1 MLAINLFIVYTQWRE
16 ERQKSSSK
24 NLKMRP
30 KIPLGN
36 AYAITLYFRT
46 EKVRL
51 INGKR
56 NNEFRFN
63 ASVDKQATE
72 AEAEF

>member
-1 MLAINLFIVYTQWRE
+1 MHT
-16 ERQKSSSK
+16 
-24 NLKMRP
+24 
-30 KIPLGN
+30 
-36 AYAITLYFRT
+36 RT